1 MKAAAKRNTIGTENG
16 ALKYH
21 QVQAHLLS
29 ERMSSAVC
37 LDKGLCVVSKAT
49 VGTNTGSDSFHSKTF
64 SLLEAEICQHMESL
78 S

>member
-1 MKAAAKRNTIGTENG
+1 MLGSESAVVSELELKAAAKRNTIGTENG

-37 LDKGLCVVSKAT
+37 LDKGL
-49 VGTNTGSDSFHSKTF
+49 
-64 SLLEAEICQHMESL
+64 
-78 S
+78 